1 MRIRRVLPVL
11 LPLAVG
17 AVSLAITAG
26 LWRHEQRGAQQ
37 ALRADF
43 DLSVRQTAG
52 RIEQRMA
59 SYEQMLRGVQG
70 LYQAVDQTERRDF
83 STYVDTLLAGADY
96 SGVQWFAYAPWR
108 PDAASGGAAR
118 ILQVAPAAGLN
129 LRALGEDALAD
140 DTRRGAL
147 QLARDSG
154 GLAITPRLLLP
165 ADASGKQEPGFV
177 MVLPVYA
184 RQQPLGTVA
193 ARRAAIAGWVL
204 AAVRMGDLMSS
215 LYGEGTPGV
224 ETRVHDG
231 VEVTDATLMYSPGPK
246 REGLSPAFEAREYI
260 GFAGHSWTIDA
271 QALPEFEHRPGG
283 AAATIMALSGIGL
296 SLVLALL
303 TYQLATGRQR
313 AHEAALRMT
322 VALRASEERYRRIVE
337 TADEGIW
344 VTDADGRTV
353 FANPKM
359 AQMLGLTAEALLGR
373 PMAEFIEPDNVAGA
387 VVAKAMGMVNG
398 QTIGTSAAGDQHGGQ
413 ERRLRRADG
422 SRLWA
427 LVATTPIV
435 DTAGRFDGSLAMV
448 TDITPQKQAEI
459 ARAELEVQLRASQK
473 MEAIG
478 TLAGGIAH
486 DFNNI
491 LAAILGNVVLAQ
503 REPMEPVARSRL
515 GQIKQSAEQARGLVQ
530 QILAFSRR
538 QPHSLKRQP
547 LAPVVEESVRLL
559 RPLLPAM
566 VELELVLPDAPM
578 TVQADAT
585 QLHQVLMNLCT
596 NAWHAM
602 NGAAGRIEVRLDRQT
617 LDDDT
622 AQRRGLQSGPHAH
635 LAVIDNGC
643 GMNEATRQRLF
654 EPFFTTKPVGQ
665 GTGLGL
671 AVVHGIVSAHQG
683 AIGVTS
689 TPGRGTHFDLY
700 FPLQPDLPEA
710 SATAAA
716 GPPQAAPAPDPHVMY
731 LDDDPVMVVMVE
743 GLLRHAGYRVTTFED
758 PREAMAR
765 LRARPAEIDLVVTD
779 FNMPGLSGLE
789 VAGELASLRPGL
801 PVVISSG
808 YVTEALLD
816 AAARVGVRS
825 VMQKEFTLEQ
835 LPALLR
841 RLLAEPSA
849 TV

>member
-1 MRIRRVLPVL
+1 MRVRRTLPVL
-11 LPLAVG
+11 LPLVVG
-17 AVSLAITAG
+17 AVSLAVTAG
-26 LWRHEQRGAQQ
+26 LWRHEQRSAQQ

-43 DLSVRQTAG
+43 DASVRQTAG

-70 LYQAVDQTERRDF
+70 LYQAVERADRRDF
-83 STYVDTLLAGADY
+83 AAYVDTLLAGADY
-96 SGVQWFAYAPWR
+96 SGIQWFAYAPWR
-108 PDAASGGAAR
+108 PEGTAR
-118 ILQVAPAAGLN
+118 IAEVAPAAGLN

-147 QLARDSG
+147 MLARDSS
-154 GLAITPRLLLP
+154 GLTITPRLLLP
-165 ADASGKQEPGFV
+165 ADASGKQEPGFL
-177 MVLPVYA
+177 MALPVYA

-215 LYGEGTPGV
+215 LYGEDARGV
-224 ETRVHDG
+224 QTRVHDG
-231 VEVTDATLMYSPGPK
+231 VEVNDGTLMYASGPQ
-246 REGLSPAFEAREYI
+246 REGATPVFEAREYI
-260 GFAGHSWTIDA
+260 GFAGHSWTIDV
-271 QALPEFEHRPGG
+271 QALPEFERRPGG
-283 AAATIMALSGIGL
+283 MAATIMALSGIGL

-303 TYQLATGRQR
+303 THQLATGRQR

-359 AQMLGLTAEALLGR
+359 AQMLGLTSQALLGR

-387 VVAKAMGMVNG
+387 VVAKAMGLVNG
-398 QTIGTSAAGDQHGGQ
+398 QTLGPSAAAEQHGGR

-422 SRLWA
+422 RRMWA
-427 LVATTPIV
+427 LVSTTPIV
-435 DTAGRFDGSLAMV
+435 DAAGRFDGSLAMV
-448 TDITPQKQAEI
+448 TDITQQKQAEI
-459 ARAELEVQLRASQK
+459 AQAELESQLRASQK

-491 LAAILGNVVLAQ
+491 LAAILGNVALAQ
-503 REPMEPVARSRL
+503 QDPAEAHERL
-515 GQIKQSAEQARGLVQ
+515 AQITQSAERARSLVQ

-538 QPHSLKRQP
+538 QPHSLKRLA
-547 LAPVVEESVRLL
+547 LAPVIEESVRLL

-566 VELELVLPDAPM
+566 VELELVLADAPM

-602 NGAAGRIEVRLDRQT
+602 NGAAGQIEIQLDRQT
-617 LDDDT
+617 LDDDA
-622 AQRRGLQSGPHAH
+622 AQRLGLQPGPHAH
-635 LAVIDNGC
+635 LVVSDSGC
-643 GMNEATRQRLF
+643 GMDEATCQRLF
-654 EPFFTTKPVGQ
+654 EPFFTTKPLGQ

-671 AVVHGIVSAHQG
+671 AVVHGIVSAHEG

-689 TPGRGTHFDLY
+689 APGRGSRFDLY
-700 FPLQPDLPEA
+700 FPLQAELPED
-710 SATAAA
+710 AAPVSGPSA
-716 GPPQAAPAPDPHVMY
+716 GPPAAGHHVMY
-731 LDDDPVMVVMVE
+731 LDDDPVMVMMVE

-758 PREAMAR
+758 PREAMGR
-765 LRARPAEIDLVVTD
+765 LRARPDEVDLVLTD
-779 FNMPGLSGLE
+779 FNMPGLSGLD
-789 VAGELASLRPGL
+789 VAAELATLRPGL

-816 AAARVGVRS
+816 SAMRIGVRS

-835 LPALLR
+835 LPPLLR
-841 RLLAEPSA
+841 RLLAEPST

>member
-1 MRIRRVLPVL
+1 MRLRRVLPIL

-37 ALRADF
+37 ALQADF
-43 DLSVRQTAG
+43 DLGVRQTAA
-52 RIEQRMA
+52 RIGQRMA

-70 LYQAVDQTERRDF
+70 LYQAVDQADRRDF
-83 STYVDTLLAGADY
+83 TAYVDTLLAGADY
-96 SGVQWFAYAPWR
+96 SGIQWFAYAPWQ
-108 PDAASGGAAR
+108 PEGASGGAAH
-118 ILQVAPAAGLN
+118 IAQVAPAAGLN

-140 DTRRGAL
+140 ETRRGAL
-147 QLARDSG
+147 QLARDSSSLG
-154 GLAITPRLLLP
+154 ITPRLLLP

-177 MVLPVYA
+177 MALPVYA
-184 RQQPLGTVA
+184 RQRPLDTVA
-193 ARRAAIAGWVL
+193 ARRAAITGWVL
-204 AAVRMGDLMSS
+204 AAVRMRDLMSS
-215 LYGEGTPGV
+215 LYGEGTRGI
-224 ETRVHDG
+224 ETRIHDG
-231 VEVTDATLMYSPGPK
+231 VEVNDGTLMYAPGPK

-260 GFAGHSWTIDA
+260 GFAGHSWTIEV
-271 QALPEFEHRPGG
+271 QALPEFQQRPGS
-283 AAATIMALSGIGL
+283 AAAAIMALSGIGL

-344 VTDADGRTV
+344 VTDADGHTT

-359 AQMLGLTAEALLGR
+359 AQMLGVAGDALIGR

-387 VVAKAMGMVNG
+387 VVAKAMGLVNG
-398 QTIGTSAAGDQHGGQ
+398 QTVGAALALDPQGGR

-435 DTAGRFDGSLAMV
+435 DAAGRFDGSLAMV
-448 TDITPQKQAEI
+448 TDITQQKQAEI
-459 ARAELEVQLRASQK
+459 AHAELEAQLRASQK

-491 LAAILGNVVLAQ
+491 LAAILGNVALAQ
-503 REPMEPVARSRL
+503 QEPIESAMHGRL
-515 GQIKQSAEQARGLVQ
+515 GQIRQSAERARGLVQ

-538 QPHSLKRQP
+538 QPHSLKRQV
-547 LAPVVEESVRLL
+547 LAPVIEESVRLL

-566 VELELVLPDAPM
+566 VELELVLADTPM

-602 NGAAGRIEVRLDRQT
+602 NGAAGRIEIRLDQRA
-617 LDDDT
+617 LDEDA
-622 AQRRGLQSGPHAH
+622 AQRLGLQRGPYAH
-635 LAVIDNGC
+635 LAVTDTGA
-643 GMNEATRQRLF
+643 GMDEATRQRLF

-689 TPGRGTHFDLY
+689 APGRGSRFDLY
-700 FPLQPDLPEA
+700 FPLQPGLPEA
-710 SATAAA
+710 VAPVASTV
-716 GPPQAAPAPDPHVMY
+716 PAAPTTDRHVMY

-765 LRARPAEIDLVVTD
+765 LHARPGDVDLVVTD

-789 VAGELASLRPGL
+789 VAGELATLRPEL

-835 LPALLR
+835 LPPLLR
-841 RLLAEPSA
+841 RLLAEPST

>member
-1 MRIRRVLPVL
+1 MGFRRTLPIL

-26 LWRHEQRGAQQ
+26 LWRHEQRNAQQ

-43 DLSVRQTAG
+43 DAGVRQTASRVG
-52 RIEQRMA
+52 QRMA

-70 LYQAVDQTERRDF
+70 LYQAVEPGGRHDF
-83 STYVDTLLAGADY
+83 AAYVDTLLAGADY

-108 PDAASGGAAR
+108 PEAGRDGVAR
-118 ILQVAPAAGLN
+118 IAEVAPAAGLN
-129 LRALGEDALAD
+129 LRTLGEDPFAD
-140 DTRRGAL
+140 DTRRVAL
-147 QLARDSG
+147 QMARDSS

-165 ADASGKQEPGFV
+165 ADAGGAREPGFV
-177 MVLPVYA
+177 MALPVYA
-184 RQQPLGTVA
+184 RGRPVDTVA
-193 ARRAAIAGWVL
+193 ARRDAITGWVL
-204 AAVRMGDLMSS
+204 AAVRMDDLMSS
-215 LYGEGTPGV
+215 LYGEAPRGV
-224 ETRVHDG
+224 LTRIHDG
-231 VEVTDATLMYSPGPK
+231 VEVAEGTLMYASGPA
-246 REGLSPAFEAREYI
+246 LADAPPLFEAREYI
-260 GFAGHSWTIDA
+260 AFAGHSWTIDV
-271 QALPEFEHRPGG
+271 QALPDFARRQAGT
-283 AAATIMALSGIGL
+283 AATLMAWSGIGL

-303 TYQLATGRQR
+303 TRQLATGRQR

-344 VTDADGRTV
+344 VTDADGRTT

-359 AQMLGLTAEALLGR
+359 AQMLGVDGQALLGR
-373 PMAEFIEPDNVAGA
+373 PMAEFIEPDNMAGA
-387 VVAKAMGMVNG
+387 VVAKAMGLVNG
-398 QTIGTSAAGDQHGGQ
+398 QTVGASPPADSDGVR

-427 LVATTPIV
+427 LIATTPIV
-435 DTAGRFDGSLAMV
+435 DAAGRFDGSLAMV

-459 ARAELEVQLRASQK
+459 ARAELEAQLRASQK

-491 LAAILGNVVLAQ
+491 LAAILGNVALAQ
-503 REPMEPVARSRL
+503 QHPGEAHERL
-515 GQIKQSAEQARGLVQ
+515 AQVTQSAERARSLVQ

-547 LAPVVEESVRLL
+547 LAPVIEESVRLL
-559 RPLLPAM
+559 RPLLPAI
-566 VELELVLPDAPM
+566 VELDLALPDAPM

-602 NGAAGRIEVRLDRQT
+602 HGSAGRIEIRLERQL
-617 LDDDT
+617 LDDDG
-622 AQRRGLQSGPHAH
+622 ALRLGLSPGPHAH
-635 LAVIDNGC
+635 LAVSDTGC
-643 GMNEATRQRLF
+643 GMDGATRQRLF
-654 EPFFTTKPVGQ
+654 EPFFTTKPLGQ

-689 TPGRGTHFDLY
+689 APGRGSCFDLY
-700 FPLQPDLPEA
+700 FPLQPDLPEPPP
-710 SATAAA
+710 AAA
-716 GPPQAAPAPDPHVMY
+716 ASTPPAPAAHRHVMY

-765 LRARPAEIDLVVTD
+765 LRARPAEVDLVVTD

-841 RLLAEPSA
+841 RLLAEPST